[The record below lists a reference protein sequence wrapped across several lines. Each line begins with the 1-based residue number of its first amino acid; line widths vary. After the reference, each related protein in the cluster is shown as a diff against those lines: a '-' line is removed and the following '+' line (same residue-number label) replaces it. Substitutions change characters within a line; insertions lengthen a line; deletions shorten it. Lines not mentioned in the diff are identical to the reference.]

1 MCGLPTAETGGL
13 QEEAEQGR
21 DTEQRSDGMTWLCG
35 SAAALIPGINMY
47 DPLVSLVMFQVAVE
61 KYEEVLHHLEFAR
74 EMHKTLDSLTQN
86 VS

>member
-1 MCGLPTAETGGL
+1 MC
-13 QEEAEQGR
+13 
-21 DTEQRSDGMTWLCG
+21 
-35 SAAALIPGINMY
+35 

>member
-1 MCGLPTAETGGL
+1 
-13 QEEAEQGR
+13 
-21 DTEQRSDGMTWLCG
+21 
-35 SAAALIPGINMY
+35 MY

>member
-1 MCGLPTAETGGL
+1 
-13 QEEAEQGR
+13 
-21 DTEQRSDGMTWLCG
+21 MTWLCG
-35 SAAALIPGINMY
+35 SAAALIPRINMC
-47 DPLVSLVMFQVAVE
+47 DPLVSHVMFQVAVE

>member
-1 MCGLPTAETGGL
+1 
-13 QEEAEQGR
+13 
-21 DTEQRSDGMTWLCG
+21 MTRLCG
-35 SAAALIPGINMY
+35 SAAALTPGINLCVI
-47 DPLVSLVMFQVAVE
+47 PPVSLVMFQVAVE